1 MVAAGCKNYEDTL
14 IAVHKSHIA
23 QKLPINYFL
32 IDSWWCKCS
41 RSLCV
46 FFRSS
51 KTRLHRWSIEP
62 KPSVSM
68 EMSGGVI
75 LPAGLD
81 GTPKRY
87 VVAGHGGSH
96 YPPGRRMVLFQS
108 YDFEAWDSSTVSGF
122 NRVPRAPKVPT
133 GNPDY
138 LYGNAGEQC
147 HLGAGLKARA
157 GVVLGMYGQW
167 HGHPS
172 NDRRLLTM
180 DLGFVVSNDGLHFR
194 EPVPDFRMVPC
205 AEDESTLAEE
215 PWTEQHKLV
224 PNVVDF
230 PANVQ
235 GNGMENVGDK
245 TLFWYGTWP
254 EVDADGVR
262 CASWDRDRLGY
273 LSPWK
278 GTSGSVTSC
287 PIKPSAA
294 GKVQVSLNLE
304 GTSADATATV
314 TILTEKFA
322 PVPGY
327 TDECSIVTDGLHQ
340 TVMWKSEAAAPGAVE
355 VSSAEGES
363 VWATPLVTLP
373 DDAAAGRLR
382 VRVTIGGKLGA
393 GVKLY
398 AIYVADPAEGPS
410 CTSQVPDLYVPPPNA
425 DALLAAAEAGVAP
438 DAALAGFEEVV
449 TEDEE
454 QRAGTPDA
462 QPADGNFV
470 AKLVELKELFESEF
484 LTAEEFAAAK
494 AALIPK

>member
-1 MVAAGCKNYEDTL
+1 MACLTPLSIVTW
-14 IAVHKSHIA
+14 A
-23 QKLPINYFL
+23 Q
-32 IDSWWCKCS
+32 
-41 RSLCV
+41 
-46 FFRSS
+46 
-51 KTRLHRWSIEP
+51 
-62 KPSVSM
+62 
-68 EMSGGVI
+68 
-75 LPAGLD
+75 
-81 GTPKRY
+81 
-87 VVAGHGGSH
+87 
-96 YPPGRRMVLFQS
+96 
-108 YDFEAWDSSTVSGF
+108 
-122 NRVPRAPKVPT
+122 
-133 GNPDY
+133 
-138 LYGNAGEQC
+138 
-147 HLGAGLKARA
+147 
-157 GVVLGMYGQW
+157 
-167 HGHPS
+167 
-172 NDRRLLTM
+172 
-180 DLGFVVSNDGLHFR
+180 VSNDGLHFR

-410 CTSQVPDLYVPPPNA
+410 CTSQVPDLYVPPPNT